1 MKLKLFH
8 LVMQYGIEG
17 EKNSPKEER
26 KGIGL
31 PLIRQTEFRGR
42 VVVDE
47 AVIEK
52 IPAAT
57 VL

>member
-1 MKLKLFH
+1 
-8 LVMQYGIEG
+8 MQYGIEG
-17 EKNSPKEER
+17 DKNSSKERE
-26 KGIGL
+26 GEFGL